1 MLMTAILAV
10 NHQSA
15 DTFHIHL
22 KVQHLPRGGLIHVMY
37 IWFISGH
44 KGPPNNHWKV
54 TVTPLVEHFT
64 FLSEKIDKKC
74 RSIYSHFSPKK
85 EVKNLK
91 HFHHFF
97 DLKSK
102 WKMWNKF
109 CDVVK
114 MFLLHFLTE
123 LKVKMMVK
131 KSKVFSLIFSAEIK
145 VKNVKQSWSY
155 C

>member
-1 MLMTAILAV
+1 MEQTKICVLSHRVPISDTWFKEPGNSNIYSIEILYSSLTMTAL
-10 NHQSA
+10 
-15 DTFHIHL
+15 T
-22 KVQHLPRGGLIHVMY
+22 
-37 IWFISGH
+37 
-44 KGPPNNHWKV
+44 
-54 TVTPLVEHFT
+54 LVEHFT

-74 RSIYSHFSPKK
+74 RSIYSHFSLKK

-109 CDVVK
+109 CDIVK

-123 LKVKMMVK
+123 VKVKMMVK

-145 VKNVKQSWSY
+145 VENVKQSWSY